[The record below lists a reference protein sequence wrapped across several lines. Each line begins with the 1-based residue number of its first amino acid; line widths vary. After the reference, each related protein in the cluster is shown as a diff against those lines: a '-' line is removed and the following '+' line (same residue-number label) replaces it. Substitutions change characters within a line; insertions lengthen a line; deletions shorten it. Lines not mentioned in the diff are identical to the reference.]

1 MAERYCAFLRG
12 VNVNG
17 ISIKMDAL
25 KAAFIDMGFQNV
37 KTILATGNVIF
48 SDAEEHDP
56 GQDIKASI
64 EKALSG
70 RFGYDAHIFMR
81 SKAQI
86 QAMLLAA
93 RTITVPEEHH
103 HYCLLCDDT
112 PLPLELKEL
121 FYSMPHI
128 SQEQFIAHEAG
139 TFWIVPKGSTLSSD
153 FGAKILGS
161 KKYKSL
167 LTSRNMNTMEK
178 IFKAMA
184 D

>member
-1 MAERYCAFLRG
+1 MAEKYCAFLRG

-17 ISIKMDAL
+17 INIKMDVL

-48 SDAEEHDP
+48 SDVKEHNP
-56 GQDIKASI
+56 GQDIKATI
-64 EKALSG
+64 ENALSSH
-70 RFGYDAHIFMR
+70 FGYDAHIFIR
-81 SKAQI
+81 SNTQI
-86 QAMLLAA
+86 QAILCAA
-93 RTITVPEEHH
+93 RTITVPDKCH

-112 PLPLELKEL
+112 RLPLELKEL
-121 FYSMPHI
+121 FDSMPHMP
-128 SQEQFIAHEAG
+128 QEQFIAHEVGA
-139 TFWIVPKGSTLSSD
+139 FWIVPKGSTLSSD

-167 LTSRNMNTMEK
+167 LTSRNINTMEK
-178 IFKAMA
+178 IYKAMM